1 MIKIFRTNVQT
12 EYQVVEITNLLLREF
27 HNFKISIDL
36 EDWEKIL
43 RVQGNGFKS
52 EDIERI
58 VSAYGY
64 RCEELI

>member
-1 MIKIFRTNVQT
+1 MIKIFRTNIQT
-12 EYQVVEITNLLLREF
+12 EYQVVEITNILLREF

-43 RVQGNGFKS
+43 RVQGNRFKS

-58 VSAYGY
+58 VNAYGY